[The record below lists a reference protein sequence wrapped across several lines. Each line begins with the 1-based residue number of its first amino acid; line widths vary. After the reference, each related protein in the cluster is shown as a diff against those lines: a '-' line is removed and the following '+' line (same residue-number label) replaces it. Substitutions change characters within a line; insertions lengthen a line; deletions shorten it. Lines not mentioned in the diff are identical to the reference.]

1 MTVYL
6 SRIVLNALR
15 NPSSKNFVLCSC
27 TELTILK
34 GRHFSSKNDIFNWKI
49 QTKVRKY
56 SSDMIA
62 PPIALEN
69 ANIPIKKKIIHK
81 KAVLEELSQKEGHY
95 VTMAYATANSYDL
108 KALKDA
114 LVAQKL
120 YEPGSIQAQEI
131 GDVVVAN
138 AVYSVEDEPRQILFF
153 REGAVVFWN
162 CTQLEASNVLD
173 FVKRYEQESYPR
185 EVVLKER
192 EVMTYFYQPNIKK
205 CHLQDQES
213 CFVMVPNTDNSLEKY
228 TFSHAMAQSAR
239 LGAWEAR
246 LESLA
251 ADVSYHT
258 ARMRTEGIANVDKKE
273 VVRKLG
279 ELFALRHTLNVES
292 DLLDGTPDV
301 YWEQEQLEKLYSNTV
316 AYFTIP
322 RRTRVLNERLAHCVE
337 LLELLSSWAADR
349 HHVRLE
355 WMVIALILAEVCFE
369 LLHYY
374 ERSMDRGARQ
384 AGSRRGISAEL
395 EQAMLADMF
404 LLDTFG

>member
-6 SRIVLNALR
+6 SRIVLKVLR
-15 NPSSKNFVLCSC
+15 HPSSKNFPIGSSA
-27 TELTILK
+27 EISIPIS
-34 GRHFSSKNDIFNWKI
+34 RYFSSRNDNFSTEN
-49 QTKVRKY
+49 QTTIRKY
-56 SSDMIA
+56 SSDMIT
-62 PPIALEN
+62 PTIALEN
-69 ANIPIKKKIIHK
+69 ASLPIKKKILHK
-81 KAVLEELSQKEGHY
+81 KADLKELSQKEGHY

-108 KALKDA
+108 KALKEA
-114 LVAQKL
+114 LVEQKL

-138 AVYSVEDEPRQILFF
+138 AVYSVGDEPRQILFF

-173 FVKRYEQESYPR
+173 FVKRYEHESYPR
-185 EVVLKER
+185 DVIEKER

-213 CFVMVPNTDNSLEKY
+213 CFVMVPNKDNSLEKY

-246 LESLA
+246 LEALA
-251 ADVSYHT
+251 SAVSFHT
-258 ARMRTEGIANVDKKE
+258 AKMRAEGIAKVDKKE

-301 YWEQEQLEKLYSNTV
+301 YWEQEQLEKLYSSTV

-374 ERSMDRGARQ
+374 ERSVTHTELYRPLE
-384 AGSRRGISAEL
+384 RRSPFVAEL
-395 EQAMLADMF
+395 EEGL
-404 LLDTFG
+404 